1 MAQVELYKQTGTYVN
16 KDGVEKIFTN
26 FYVKCGDELIPVT
39 VKFFENDEGNDLRYA
54 PRKAVMSA
62 FASLLPPLPEKKE
75 TDKGRKKASGSV
87 ADDDGDHPF

>member
-16 KDGVEKIFTN
+16 KDGEEKNFTN

-39 VKFFENDEGNDLRYA
+39 VKFFENAEKKDLRFA

-62 FASLLPPLPEKKE
+62 FASPLPPLPEKKE

>member
-1 MAQVELYKQTGTYVN
+1 M
-16 KDGVEKIFTN
+16 I
-26 FYVKCGDELIPVT
+26 
-39 VKFFENDEGNDLRYA
+39 ENDEGNDPRYA

>member
-1 MAQVELYKQTGTYVN
+1 MAQVELFKQTGKYTD
-16 KDGVEKIFTN
+16 KKGEEKNFTN
-26 FYVKCGDELIPVT
+26 FYVKCGDELVPVQ
-39 VKFFENDEGNDLRYA
+39 VKFFENDEGNDPRYA

-62 FASLLPPLPEKKE
+62 FASRLPPLPEKKE

>member
-16 KDGVEKIFTN
+16 KDGVEKNFTN
-26 FYVKCGDELIPVT
+26 FYVKCGDELVPVT
-39 VKFFENDEGNDLRYA
+39 VKFFENDEGNDPRYA

-62 FASLLPPLPEKKE
+62 FASLLPPLPERKE
-75 TDKGRKKASGSV
+75 TDKGRKKASGLV